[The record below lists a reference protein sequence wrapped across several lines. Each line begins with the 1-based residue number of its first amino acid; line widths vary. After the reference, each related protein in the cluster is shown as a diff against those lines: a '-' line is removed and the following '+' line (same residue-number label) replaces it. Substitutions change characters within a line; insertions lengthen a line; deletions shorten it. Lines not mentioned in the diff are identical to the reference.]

1 MRPAHAGMSTALPW
15 EKGVAHG
22 GCSSS
27 RESSRNLQE
36 EILPEQIIWTKLY
49 KSISMIRKAR
59 LVWLKRPP
67 PRQKLQNEK
76 RPKRKHRWNL
86 GMELEGICHLM
97 IRILDELLLGKSFLL
112 EHLRKDPRHLRKPLR
127 KHRKN
132 TVNWYFIYIVIRSLQ
147 KLYKFILN

>member
-1 MRPAHAGMSTALPW
+1 MKYQYNNIFLFPY
-15 EKGVAHG
+15 
-22 GCSSS
+22 
-27 RESSRNLQE
+27 SRNPQE

-76 RPKRKHRWNL
+76 RPKRKLQWNL

-97 IRILDELLLGKSFLL
+97 IQILEELLLGKSFLL
-112 EHLRKDPRHLRKPLR
+112 EHLRKDPRHLRKPQR

-132 TVNWYFIYIVIRSLQ
+132 TVKWYFILHSDSKFAKTVQIHF
-147 KLYKFILN
+147 KLGNTRGSN